1 LTNAKEDPV
10 ATTTPELA
18 GFRGRLVVE
27 TDPDYEESR
36 RVWNAMI
43 DKRPELIAHCTGAAD
58 VVAALAYARE
68 RELPVAVRGGGHN
81 IAGLSTCDDGV
92 VIDLSAMKAIEVDAE
107 ARTARAEPGLRWL
120 EFDAATQAHG
130 LATTGGTVGDTGIA
144 GLTLGGGFGWL
155 CGRYGMTID
164 NLLSAEVVTADG
176 RVLTASAD
184 ENPDLF
190 WAIRGGSGNFGVV
203 TSFEF
208 DLHPVGPTI
217 TGGGV
222 FHALEHAPDVLRFYR
237 DFAASAPD
245 EVTTYCG
252 FLPGPHG
259 PVIAIAAAH
268 CGSLEDGEREL
279 AKLKAFGSPVHDA
292 VGPIPY
298 VGQQSL
304 LDELLPVGVHNY
316 WKAEYVDG
324 LSDGV
329 IAATCEAYARVPS
342 PRSIVLFIPVN
353 GAASRVPADATAFPH
368 RDPKLIGVGIYSVW
382 SEPAEADAN
391 VAWTRETWDA
401 LQPYS
406 TGGVY
411 VNDVA
416 DDEGEDRSRA
426 AYGENYDRL
435 AKIKAEYDPD
445 NVFRLNANVR
455 PAP

>member
-1 LTNAKEDPV
+1 M
-10 ATTTPELA
+10 ATVIPELER
-18 GFRGRLVVE
+18 FRGRLVSE
-27 TDPDYEESR
+27 ADADYDESR

-43 DKRPELIAHCTGAAD
+43 DKRPALIAHCTGAAD
-58 VVAALAYARE
+58 VIAALAYARE

-81 IAGLSTCDDGV
+81 IAGLSTCDHGV
-92 VIDLSAMKAIEVDAE
+92 VVDLSAMKRIEVDSD
-107 ARTARAEPGLRWL
+107 ARTARAEPGLRWV

-155 CGRYGMTID
+155 AGKYGMTID
-164 NLLSAEVVTADG
+164 NLRSAELVTADG
-176 RVLTASAD
+176 RVLTASED

-203 TSFEF
+203 TSFEY
-208 DLHPVGPTI
+208 DLHPVGPVI

-222 FHALEHAPDVLRFYR
+222 FHPIERAPEVLRFYR
-237 DFAASAPD
+237 DFAATAPD
-245 EVTTYCG
+245 EVTVYCG

-259 PVIAIAAAH
+259 PVIAVAAAH
-268 CGSLEDGEREL
+268 CGSLEDGERAL
-279 AKLKAFGSPVHDA
+279 APLKSFGSPAHDA

-304 LDELLPVGVHNY
+304 LDDLLPTGVHNY
-316 WKAEYVDG
+316 WKADYVDG

-329 IAATCEAYARVPS
+329 IEATVEAYARVPS

-353 GAASRVPADATAFPH
+353 GAASRIPSDATAFPH
-368 RDPKLIGVGIYSVW
+368 RDPSLVAVGIYSLW
-382 SEPAEADAN
+382 SDPAEAGAN
-391 VAWTRETWDA
+391 VEWTRETWET
-401 LQPYS
+401 LQPYA

-411 VNDVA
+411 VNDLSE
-416 DDEGEDRSRA
+416 DEGEDRVRTAFGS
-426 AYGENYDRL
+426 NYDRL
-435 AKIKAEYDPD
+435 AEIKAVYDPD

-455 PAP
+455 PASVPLS

>member
-1 LTNAKEDPV
+1 M
-10 ATTTPELA
+10 ATVIPELER
-18 GFRGRLVVE
+18 FRGRLVSE
-27 TDPDYEESR
+27 ADADYDESR

-43 DKRPELIAHCTGAAD
+43 DKRPALIAHCTGAAD
-58 VVAALAYARE
+58 VIAALAYARE

-81 IAGLSTCDDGV
+81 IAGLSTCDHGV
-92 VIDLSAMKAIEVDAE
+92 VVDLSAMKRIEVDSD
-107 ARTARAEPGLRWL
+107 ARTARAEPGLRWV

-155 CGRYGMTID
+155 AGKYGMTID
-164 NLLSAEVVTADG
+164 NLRSAELVTADG
-176 RVLTASAD
+176 RVLTASED

-203 TSFEF
+203 TSFEY
-208 DLHPVGPTI
+208 DLHPVGPVI

-222 FHALEHAPDVLRFYR
+222 FHPIERAPEVLRFYR
-237 DFAASAPD
+237 DFAATAPD
-245 EVTTYCG
+245 EVTVYCG

-259 PVIAIAAAH
+259 PVIAVAAAH
-268 CGSLEDGEREL
+268 CGSLEDGERAL
-279 AKLKAFGSPVHDA
+279 APLKSFGSPVHDA

-304 LDELLPVGVHNY
+304 LDDLLPTGVHNY
-316 WKAEYVDG
+316 WKADYVDG

-329 IAATCEAYARVPS
+329 IEATVEAYARVPS

-353 GAASRVPADATAFPH
+353 GAASRIPSDATAFPH
-368 RDPKLIGVGIYSVW
+368 RDPSLVAVGIYSLW
-382 SEPAEADAN
+382 SDPAEAGAN
-391 VAWTRETWDA
+391 VEWTRETWET
-401 LQPYS
+401 LQPYA

-411 VNDVA
+411 VNDLSE
-416 DDEGEDRSRA
+416 DEGEDRVRTAFGS
-426 AYGENYDRL
+426 NYDRL
-435 AKIKAEYDPD
+435 AEIKAVYDPD

-455 PAP
+455 PASVPLS